1 MTHYL
6 WLITKLLT
14 PVSTQKRAYPWR
26 VMRRMALP
34 TGINVPGW
42 KVLYQNQL
50 DQKSLD
56 VKIGEISFEQAKT
69 QEIPTGTIV
78 LATHGSNLMV

>member
-1 MTHYL
+1 MAH
-6 WLITKLLT
+6 K
-14 PVSTQKRAYPWR
+14 STVNTSFNSKRAYPWR

-42 KVLYQNQL
+42 KVLYHNQL

-56 VKIGEISFEQAKT
+56 VKIGEISFQDAKT
-69 QEIPTGTIV
+69 QEIPAGTIV
-78 LATHGSNLMV
+78 LATHGTNLMV